1 MSLRFCGPF
10 YFLIHFRALF
20 PAKMKLHSVH
30 ERIINISRDK
40 GKIKV
45 IKRSKMPLL
54 GFLVLLTGLWDLKD
68 ILISRQNRSS
78 KNILVSENAV
88 KRVHGSCLLRVMD
101 S

>member
-1 MSLRFCGPF
+1 
-10 YFLIHFRALF
+10 
-20 PAKMKLHSVH
+20 
-30 ERIINISRDK
+30 
-40 GKIKV
+40 
-45 IKRSKMPLL
+45 MPLL

-88 KRVHGSCLLRVMD
+88 ERVHGSCLLRVMN

>member
-1 MSLRFCGPF
+1 
-10 YFLIHFRALF
+10 
-20 PAKMKLHSVH
+20 
-30 ERIINISRDK
+30 
-40 GKIKV
+40 
-45 IKRSKMPLL
+45 MPLL

-101 S
+101 SDPDKDGCPAGPNGEWGLPGSLTWTYCLGF